1 MKRAVVVGATSGIG
15 RAVAQLLV
23 QRGWRVGVAGR
34 RGALLDELKAQTPG
48 LVEAAVLDVTATDAP
63 SCLFLF
69 FVRLGGMDVF
79 FYCAGVGW
87 RNDALDGDIEL
98 HTVRTNAEGF
108 VRMVGAAF
116 CYYRDRGLAG
126 RIAVVSSIA
135 GTKGLGA
142 APAYSATK
150 SMQATYVE
158 ALQQLARARRLPV
171 TLTDI
176 RPGFVDTPLLG
187 GGRYPMK
194 MSADEV
200 ARAIV
205 RAVERGQGLAIV
217 DFRYRLL
224 TAVWRLLPRW
234 LWLRMPV
241 GIDISNQFKR

>member
-63 SCLFLF
+63 SCLLQL
-69 FVRLGGMDVF
+69 VERLGGMDVF

-176 RPGFVDTPLLG
+176 RPALSTRPCWAWAIPHENVRRRG
-187 GGRYPMK
+187 G
-194 MSADEV
+194 
-200 ARAIV
+200 RAIV